1 MMLDISREDFL
12 PVLQRVTGIVEKKY
26 VLPILEFVLI
36 ETEGDLLRLTTTDG
50 EIEVVANRT
59 LEKPP
64 ESDMAFAVPAH
75 KLLNICKSFSN
86 DAVIQLDYNEENSK
100 VIVKS
105 GKSRFTLSSYG
116 KMDFPCRL
124 EEDLENPNFQIP
136 ANFIKD
142 ALDRTAFAMAVNDAR
157 YYLNGVLFDAKN
169 DGLNVVATD
178 GHRMAWVKL
187 PMALDVEEN
196 IQSIVPRKTALEL
209 NKRLVEAGSDNVA
222 VHLNKKF
229 IRFAMEGVIL
239 TSKLIDGRYPDYM
252 TVVPNLDNCEY
263 RFNVPVQGFTQ
274 ALKRAAIMTQEKFKT
289 VRMVVET
296 NLLKIIAQFEGE
308 EAEESID
315 IEFDKEALEM
325 GFNVSYLLDTIN
337 VIDTGDVELAFR
349 DVGSATLFIPNGEP
363 NYTYVVMPVR
373 L

>member
-1 MMLDISREDFL
+1 MLDISREDFL

-36 ETEGDLLRLTTTDG
+36 ETEGNLLRLTTTDG
-50 EIEVVANRT
+50 EIEVVANRA
-59 LEKPP
+59 LENPP

-86 DAVIQLDYNEENSK
+86 DAIIQLDYNEENSK
-100 VIVKS
+100 VVVKS
-105 GKSRFTLSSYG
+105 GKSRFTLSSYS

-124 EEDLENPNFQIP
+124 EEGLEEPNFEIP

-142 ALDRTAFAMAVNDAR
+142 ALDRTSFAMAVNDAR

-169 DGLNVVATD
+169 DGLNIVATD
-178 GHRMAWVKL
+178 GHRLAWVKL
-187 PMALDVEEN
+187 PMALNIEESV
-196 IQSIVPRKTALEL
+196 QSIVPRKTALEL
-209 NKRLVEAGSDNVA
+209 NKRLVEAGSDNIA
-222 VHLNKKF
+222 VYLNKKF
-229 IRFAMEGVIL
+229 IRFAMEGVVL
-239 TSKLIDGRYPDYM
+239 TSKLIDGRYPDYV
-252 TVVPNLDNCEY
+252 TVVPNLEHCGY
-263 RFNVPVQGFTQ
+263 RFNVPAQAFSQ

-289 VRMVVET
+289 IRMAVES
-296 NLLKIIAQFEGE
+296 NLLKLIAQFEGE

-315 IEFDKEALEM
+315 IEYDKENLEI

-337 VIDTGDVELAFR
+337 VIDTSEVEIAFR
-349 DVGSATLFIPNGEP
+349 DVGSATLLIPNGES

>member
-36 ETEGDLLRLTTTDG
+36 ETEGSLLRLTTTDG
-50 EIEVVANRT
+50 EIEVIANKELT
-59 LEKPP
+59 NQP

-86 DAVIQLDYNEENSK
+86 NAVIQLDHNEETNK
-100 VIVKS
+100 VVVKS
-105 GKSRFTLSSYG
+105 GKSRFTLSSYN

-124 EEDLENPNFQIP
+124 EEGLENPDFQMP

-157 YYLNGVLFDAKN
+157 YYLNGVLFDAKPE
-169 DGLNVVATD
+169 GLNVVATD
-178 GHRMAWVKL
+178 GHRLAWVKL
-187 PMALDVEEN
+187 PMALNVEESV
-196 IQSIVPRKTALEL
+196 QSIVPRKTALEL
-209 NKRLVEAGSDNVA
+209 NKRLTETGNDNISVY
-222 VHLNKKF
+222 LNKKF
-229 IRFAMEGVIL
+229 IRFEMQGVTL
-239 TSKLIDGRYPDYM
+239 TSKLIDGRYPDYA
-252 TVVPNLDNCEY
+252 TVVPNLEMCSY
-263 RFNVPVQGFTQ
+263 RLSVQTQALSQ

-289 VRMVVET
+289 VRMALESNV
-296 NLLKIIAQFEGE
+296 LKIIAQFEGE

-315 IEFDKEALEM
+315 VEYDKEPLEI
-325 GFNVSYLLDTIN
+325 GFNVSYLSDTTN
-337 VIDTGDVELAFR
+337 VIDTSEVELAFR
-349 DVGSATLFIPNGEP
+349 DVGSATLFIPSGES